1 MRILVTGASGRV
13 GRRLVPLLV
22 EGGHAV
28 RTLQRGVSRPIDD
41 TGAEVI
47 RGSIEDAEL
56 VEEAVAGMEAVCHLA
71 ALMPPTGNRDVF
83 EFNVRGTFNVL
94 EAVHAHGDRARV
106 VHGSTDATYGTG
118 LSERTYPDPIDETVP
133 PEPTNFY
140 GASKVI
146 DEELLHQY
154 RRLFGL
160 DFVAL
165 RYFWIFD
172 GVEVLDLFTMGMWT
186 EFMSKEQVER
196 FASSDAVP
204 VLYEED
210 STTPFTDHIVDA
222 RDVAR
227 ATVLALTAPAA
238 SGEKINVGGPA
249 PFSYV
254 EYSPIVAERLGRT
267 LQDVALP
274 SFHAYSY
281 DISKARS
288 ILGFE
293 PEHGIDDMLERA
305 FHLLESEGS

>member
-13 GRRLVPLLV
+13 GRLLVPLLV
-22 EGGHAV
+22 QEGHTV
-28 RTLQRGVSRPIDD
+28 RAMQRGISSPVQDA
-41 TGAEVI
+41 GAEVI
-47 RGSIEDAEL
+47 LGSITDARL
-56 VEEAVAGMEAVCHLA
+56 VEEAVEGVDAVCHLA
-71 ALMPPTGNRDVF
+71 ALMPPTGNGEVF
-83 EFNVRGTFNVL
+83 QVNVRGTFNVL
-94 EAVHAHGDRARV
+94 EAVHTHGDHARV

-172 GVEVLDLFTMGMWT
+172 GAEVLDLFTMSMWA
-186 EFMSKEQVER
+186 EFMSEEQVER

-210 STTPFTDHIVDA
+210 GKTPFTDHIVDA

-227 ATVLALTAPAA
+227 ATALAVSAPEAT
-238 SGEKINVGGPA
+238 GERINIGGPG

-254 EYSPIVAERLGRT
+254 DYSPLVAGRLGRP
-267 LQDVALP
+267 LEDVALP
-274 SFHAYSY
+274 NFHAYSY
-281 DISKARS
+281 DISKARAV
-288 ILGFE
+288 LGFE
-293 PEHGIDDMLERA
+293 PKHDIGDMLERA
-305 FHLLESEGS
+305 FRLVEGEGS